1 MLHRTI
7 IAGDDLNSPRRGAE
21 EASESGEQAK
31 GNRDMTAKKTAEKLQ
46 SETVDAAMAISEETV
61 EKFVEAGE
69 KAMRTGQDA
78 LALVD
83 TKATIGMARDQM
95 ETANKTIFAGHEQV
109 TSFNMAV
116 FDAYATAFEAM
127 RAGAEVLGKEVVDFT
142 RETIE
147 TSVENNK
154 SLMASK
160 TFNEALDKR
169 NQITRSAFDTMIAE
183 SAKLTEMSLKTANDG
198 WAPIQ
203 NHASQAFS
211 SAFKT
216 PAA

>member
-1 MLHRTI
+1 
-7 IAGDDLNSPRRGAE
+7 
-21 EASESGEQAK
+21 
-31 GNRDMTAKKTAEKLQ
+31 MTAKKTTETLQ
-46 SETVDAAMAISEETV
+46 SETVDAAMAMSEETV

-83 TKATIGMARDQM
+83 TKATIGMARDQV
-95 ETANKTIFAGHEQV
+95 ETASKTVFAGHEQV

-142 RETIE
+142 RGTIE
-147 TSVENNK
+147 NSVENNK

-160 TFNEALDKR
+160 TFNEAVDKR
-169 NQITRSAFDTMIAE
+169 NQITRSTFDSVIAE

-203 NHASQAFS
+203 NHASQAFA
-211 SAFKT
+211 SAIKT